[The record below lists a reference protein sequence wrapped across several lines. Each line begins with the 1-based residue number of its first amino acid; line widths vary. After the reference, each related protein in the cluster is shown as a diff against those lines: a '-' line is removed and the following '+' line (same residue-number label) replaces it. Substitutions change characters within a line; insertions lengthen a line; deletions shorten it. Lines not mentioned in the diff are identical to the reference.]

1 MKTDEFVAMLASGT
15 AEVAPRGV
23 ERRFVVGIGLGVMA
37 SSLLLVGTLDIRVD
51 LAMAA
56 RLPMFWVK
64 LGFAASLMLASLLAA
79 LRLSRPGMPVGRT
92 PGAIAI
98 PIVALWLLAIVTL
111 ATTAPSQ
118 RLALLFGATWTVC
131 PLLIAM
137 LAVPVFVG
145 SMWALAGLAPTR
157 LRLAGASAGLL
168 SGATAAL
175 VYSLHCPEMAA
186 PFLAIW
192 YVFGIALPT
201 ALGALLGPRL
211 LRW

>member
-1 MKTDEFVAMLASGT
+1 MKTDEFVAMLARGT
-15 AEVAPRGV
+15 AEVASRAV
-23 ERRFVVGIGLGVMA
+23 ERRFVVGIGLGVTA
-37 SSLLLVGTLDIRVD
+37 SSLLLVGVLDLRGD

-56 RLPMFWVK
+56 RLPMFWLK

-79 LRLSRPGMPVGRT
+79 LRLSRPGTPVGRAA
-92 PGAIAI
+92 GAIAT
-98 PIVALWLLAIVTL
+98 PIAALWLLAIVTL
-111 ATTAPSQ
+111 VSALPGQ
-118 RLALLFGATWTVC
+118 RLALLLGETWMVC

-137 LAVPVFVG
+137 LAAPIFVG

-157 LRLAGASAGLL
+157 LRMAGATAGLL

-175 VYSLHCPEMAA
+175 VYCLHCPEMAA

-192 YVFGIALPT
+192 YVLGIALPT
-201 ALGALLGPRL
+201 VLGALLGPRL

>member
-1 MKTDEFVAMLASGT
+1 MKTDEFVAMLARGS
-15 AEVAPRGV
+15 AEVAPRAI
-23 ERRFVVGIGLGVMA
+23 EHRFVMGIGLGAMA
-37 SSLLLVGTLDIRVD
+37 SSMLLAGTLDIRVD

-56 RLPMFWVK
+56 RLPMFWLK
-64 LGFAASLMLASLLAA
+64 LGVAASLMLASLLAA
-79 LRLSRPGMPVGRT
+79 LRLSRPGTPVGRAPAAIVT
-92 PGAIAI
+92 PIA
-98 PIVALWLLAIVTL
+98 ALWLLAVVTL
-111 ATTAPSQ
+111 ITAAPGQ
-118 RLALLFGATWTVC
+118 RLALLLGATWAVC

-157 LRLAGASAGLL
+157 LRMAGASAGLL

-175 VYSLHCPEMAA
+175 LYSLHCPEMAA

-192 YVFGIALPT
+192 YVLGIVIPMIF
-201 ALGALLGPRL
+201 GALLGPRF

>member
-15 AEVAPRGV
+15 AEVASRAV
-23 ERRFVVGIGLGVMA
+23 ERHFVVGIGLGVMA
-37 SSLLLVGTLDIRVD
+37 SSLLLVATLDLRAD

-79 LRLSRPGMPVGRT
+79 VRLSRPGTPIGRA
-92 PGAIAI
+92 PGAIAT
-98 PIVALWLLAIVTL
+98 PIAALWLLAIVTL
-111 ATTAPSQ
+111 VTAAPSQ
-118 RLALLFGATWTVC
+118 RSALLFGATWTVC

-137 LAVPVFVG
+137 LAIPVFVG

-157 LRLAGASAGLL
+157 LRMAGASAGLL

-192 YVFGIALPT
+192 YVLGIALPT
-201 ALGALLGPRL
+201 VFGALLGPCL